1 MAQLSLNR
9 LPLAGKIGVGA
20 VLCALL
26 GVAYYVLLHTDVAAR
41 IDREKAQTSDLEAE
55 LSRQRQS
62 QASYFADR
70 DELAMRQQKQREL
83 NKVLPTDTE
92 AATFLS
98 AIQQVSN
105 ISGIDLKEWTPQ
117 EEVTQTFFAKV
128 PMKLQITGRFHQ
140 IAKFIYEIGKQDR
153 IINMENLELGEP
165 KVEGEDIILRA
176 TCLATTFHLLKR
188 AQAPAP
194 GQPGAPAASGQPAGT
209 APAPTG
215 TATAPGTGG
224 K

>member
-1 MAQLSLNR
+1 MAAFSLSR
-9 LPLAGKIGVGA
+9 LPIAGKIGVGA

-41 IDREKAQTSDLEAE
+41 IDREKHQSGELDAE
-55 LSRQRQS
+55 LSRQKQS

-98 AIQQVSN
+98 ALQAVSN
-105 ISGIDLKEWTPQ
+105 ISGIDLQAWTPM
-117 EEVTQTFFAKV
+117 EEVPQAFFAKV
-128 PMKLQITGRFHQ
+128 PMRLKITGRFHQ
-140 IAKFIYEIGKQDR
+140 IAKFIYEVGKQDR
-153 IINMENLELGEP
+153 IINMENLQLGDP
-165 KVEGEDIILRA
+165 KLVGEDVILKA
-176 TCLATTFHLLKR
+176 DCLATTFHLIKK
-188 AQAPAP
+188 APAP
-194 GQPGAPAASGQPAGT
+194 A
-209 APAPTG
+209 APAPAPPPGG
-215 TATAPGTGG
+215 T

>member
-1 MAQLSLNR
+1 MAAFSLAR
-9 LPLAGKIGVGA
+9 LPIAGKIGVGA

-41 IDREKAQTSDLEAE
+41 IDREKHNTGELESE
-55 LSRQRQS
+55 LSRQKQS

-83 NKVLPTDTE
+83 NKVLPAETE

-98 AIQQVSN
+98 ALQAVSN
-105 ISGIDLKEWTPQ
+105 ISGIDLMAWTPQ
-117 EEVTQTFFAKV
+117 EEVPQAFFAKV

-140 IAKFIYEIGKQDR
+140 IAKFIYEVGKQDR
-153 IINMENLELGEP
+153 IINMENLELSDP
-165 KVEGEDIILRA
+165 KLEGEDVVLKA
-176 TCLATTFHLLKR
+176 SCLATTFHLIKR
-188 AQAPAP
+188 APAPAPAP
-194 GQPGAPAASGQPAGT
+194 GTPGAPGAPAPAG
-209 APAPTG
+209 G
-215 TATAPGTGG
+215 T

>member
-1 MAQLSLNR
+1 MASLSLNR
-9 LPLAGKIGVGA
+9 LPLGGKIGVGA
-20 VLCALL
+20 LLCSLL

-41 IDREKAQTSDLEAE
+41 IDREKARTTELDAE

-98 AIQQVSN
+98 AIQAVSN
-105 ISGIDLKEWTPQ
+105 ISGIDLKAWSPM
-117 EEVTQTFFAKV
+117 EEVPQTFFAKV
-128 PMKLQITGRFHQ
+128 PMRLQITGRFHQ
-140 IAKFIYEIGKQDR
+140 IAKFVYEVGKQDR
-153 IINMENLELGEP
+153 IINMENLDLGDP
-165 KVEGEDIILRA
+165 KVEGEDVVLKA
-176 TCLATTFHLLKR
+176 TCLATTFHLLKK
-188 AQAPAP
+188 ATPPPAAPAP
-194 GQPGAPAASGQPAGT
+194 A
-209 APAPTG
+209 
-215 TATAPGTGG
+215 APGG

>member
-1 MAQLSLNR
+1 MASLSLNR

-20 VLCALL
+20 LLVSLL

-41 IDREKAQTSDLEAE
+41 IDREKHNTGELEAE
-55 LSRQRQS
+55 LSRQKQS

-98 AIQQVSN
+98 AIQAVSN
-105 ISGIDLKEWTPQ
+105 ISGIDLKAWTPL
-117 EEVTQTFFAKV
+117 EEVPQAFFAKV
-128 PMKLQITGRFHQ
+128 PMRLQITGRFHQ
-140 IAKFIYEIGKQDR
+140 IAKFIYEVGKQDR
-153 IINMENLELGEP
+153 IINMENLELGDP
-165 KVEGEDIILRA
+165 KIEGEDVVLKA
-176 TCLATTFHLLKR
+176 SCLATTFHLTKK
-188 AQAPAP
+188 APPPVAPAP
-194 GQPGAPAASGQPAGT
+194 GTPAAPV
-209 APAPTG
+209 PP
-215 TATAPGTGG
+215 GG